1 MSHQDWETI
10 VITKPKT
17 GTNGKPGPSQ
27 KNPRSN
33 ITKQQKALL
42 NDDEFPTIKYVDR
55 EFSKELI
62 AARVAK
68 GLTRKQV
75 AHQLCMQESV
85 IATFENGTAIHSGPI
100 ISKFKTFFGMNK
112 KI

>member
-17 GTNGKPGPSQ
+17 GANGKLGASQ

-33 ITKQQKALL
+33 ITNQQKALL
-42 NDDEFPTIKYVDR
+42 NDEFPTIKYVDR
-55 EFSKELI
+55 EFSKELV

-112 KI
+112 KV

>member
-10 VITKPKT
+10 VITKAKT
-17 GTNGKPGPSQ
+17 GSNLKPSE
-27 KNPRSN
+27 KKPRSN

-42 NDDEFPTIKYVDR
+42 NDDEFPTIKYVDK
-55 EFSKELI
+55 EFSKELV

-112 KI
+112 KV

>member
-10 VITKPKT
+10 VITKGKT
-17 GTNGKPGPSQ
+17 DANGKPSASQ
-27 KNPRSN
+27 KKPHSN

-42 NDDEFPTIKYVDR
+42 NDEEFPTIKYVDK
-55 EFSKELI
+55 EFSKEII

-75 AHQLCMQESV
+75 AHQLCMQESI

-100 ISKFKTFFGMNK
+100 ISKFKTFYGLNK
-112 KI
+112 KT

>member
-17 GTNGKPGPSQ
+17 GANGKPSGT
-27 KNPRSN
+27 KPRSN

-42 NDDEFPTIKYVDR
+42 NDEEFPTIKYVDK
-55 EFSKELI
+55 EFSKEII

-85 IATFENGTAIHSGPI
+85 IATFENGSAIHSGPI
-100 ISKFKTFFGMNK
+100 ISKFKTFYGLNK
-112 KI
+112 KV

>member
-10 VITKPKT
+10 VITKQKT
-17 GTNGKPGPSQ
+17 GANGKPYEN
-27 KNPRSN
+27 KPRSN

-42 NDDEFPTIKYVDR
+42 NDEEFPTIKYVDK
-55 EFSKELI
+55 EFSKEI
-62 AARVAK
+62 VAARVAK

-100 ISKFKTFFGMNK
+100 VSKFKTFYGLNK
-112 KI
+112 KT

>member
-10 VITKPKT
+10 VITRPKT
-17 GTNGKPGPSQ
+17 DKEKAAASQ
-27 KNPRSN
+27 KKPHSN
-33 ITKQQKALL
+33 ITKQQKAL
-42 NDDEFPTIKYVDR
+42 NGDEFPTIKYVDK
-55 EFSKELI
+55 EFSKELV

-100 ISKFKTFFGMNK
+100 ISKFKTFFGMTK
-112 KI
+112 KV